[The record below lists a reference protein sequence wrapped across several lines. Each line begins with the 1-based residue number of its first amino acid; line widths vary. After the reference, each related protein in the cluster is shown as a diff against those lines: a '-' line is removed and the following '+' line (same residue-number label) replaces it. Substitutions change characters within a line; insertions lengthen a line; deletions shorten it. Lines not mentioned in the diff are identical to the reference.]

1 MFCLW
6 VNAPGTAQYSFTSI
20 LRAYWSCFDR
30 DNVSHKLT
38 TTRYK
43 PLNKYKQLVPVH
55 ATNKQPP
62 TAKPPH
68 KETFC
73 QKKEETERNKPKSI
87 NPTHVEHEHRTYRI
101 LLARYFILA
110 NHDNH
115 LCVVVKVTE
124 DKTIQFKWKICQTL
138 GLMGNTAATQQIATT
153 SNCGSSCIFS
163 KIVQ

>member
-55 ATNKQPP
+55 ATNRQPP

-73 QKKEETERNKPKSI
+73 QKKEETERNERKSI

-115 LCVVVKVTE
+115 LCVVLKITVNMSRLLDLWETPLLHNKLLLLPGTTVVVTAE
-124 DKTIQFKWKICQTL
+124 VLVYLAK
-138 GLMGNTAATQQIATT
+138 
-153 SNCGSSCIFS
+153 
-163 KIVQ
+163 

>member
-73 QKKEETERNKPKSI
+73 QKKEETERNKRKSI

-115 LCVVVKVTE
+115 LSVVLKITVNMSRLLDLWETPLLHNKLLLLPGTTVVV
-124 DKTIQFKWKICQTL
+124 
-138 GLMGNTAATQQIATT
+138 TAEVLVYLA
-153 SNCGSSCIFS
+153 
-163 KIVQ
+163 K

>member
-73 QKKEETERNKPKSI
+73 QKKEETERNKRKSI

-115 LCVVVKVTE
+115 LCVVLKITVNMSRLLDLWETPLLHNKLLLLPGTTVVVTAE
-124 DKTIQFKWKICQTL
+124 VLVYLAK
-138 GLMGNTAATQQIATT
+138 
-153 SNCGSSCIFS
+153 
-163 KIVQ
+163 